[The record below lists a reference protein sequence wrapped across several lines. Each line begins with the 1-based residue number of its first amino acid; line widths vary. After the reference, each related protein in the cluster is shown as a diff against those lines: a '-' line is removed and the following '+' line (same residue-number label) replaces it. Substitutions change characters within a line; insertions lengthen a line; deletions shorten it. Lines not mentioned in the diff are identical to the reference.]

1 VTPLE
6 GREARVVLESPP
18 KGGPAASRGGSVMSA
33 EENARV
39 ARELGDAFNSM
50 DMQRLDQL
58 IADDVVWH
66 EIGRSEPRHGKEAL
80 RAQAP
85 GGEADFDITGE
96 PHDILASDDHAIT
109 LVNATATRG
118 GKTFKYRTA
127 EIYHIRNGQVV
138 ERWAFS
144 DDTEAIKNFFA

>member
-1 VTPLE
+1 
-6 GREARVVLESPP
+6 
-18 KGGPAASRGGSVMSA
+18 MSA

-39 ARELGDAFNSM
+39 ARELSDAFENM
-50 DMQRLDQL
+50 DMQRLDKL
-58 IADDVVWH
+58 VADDVVWH
-66 EIGRSEPRHGKEAL
+66 EIGRAEPRHGKEAL

-85 GGEADFDITGE
+85 GSGQVDYEITGE
-96 PHDILASDDHAIT
+96 AHDILASDDHAIT
-109 LVNATATRG
+109 LANATATRG

-144 DDTEAIKNFFA
+144 DDTQAIKDFFA